1 MGMVDWEDLGRG
13 LGSICSVWGEE
24 DCVRAGGG
32 GEEVDGGSSGVERL
46 GLRLGGWSR
55 GGRRRRGGGSGGQR
69 RIGVVLVVVPRHVS

>member
-46 GLRLGGWSR
+46 GLRLGG
-55 GGRRRRGGGSGGQR
+55 
-69 RIGVVLVVVPRHVS
+69 